1 MLVSE
6 KLMILISFLL
16 SMSLNCSYIIYS
28 HCLKFEE
35 KVIKSDEVDT
45 QINTMILWRENK
57 QWIQWRSSANK
68 QQQLHGFVKSHHW
81 SAFQSKKKLLHS
93 IASRYENKQWQKT
106 KVDFY
111 WSLTQIPM
119 KIANLYRIEYF
130 HFWMFL
136 HTSRKNISLLLLF
149 YLFLFI

>member
-1 MLVSE
+1 
-6 KLMILISFLL
+6 MILISFLL

-35 KVIKSDEVDT
+35 KVIKSDEFDT
-45 QINTMILWRENK
+45 QINTMILQRDHK

-68 QQQLHGFVKSHHW
+68 QQQLHGFVKRHHW
-81 SAFQSKKKLLHS
+81 SAFQSKRKLLHS

-119 KIANLYRIEYF
+119 KVANLYRIEYF

>member
-1 MLVSE
+1 MRSWWFWSVFCSACRSIVLTSYTHIVC
-6 KLMILISFLL
+6 
-16 SMSLNCSYIIYS
+16 SLKKRW
-28 HCLKFEE
+28 LK
-35 KVIKSDEVDT
+35 VMKS
-45 QINTMILWRENK
+45 IRRSILWFCREKTSN
-57 QWIQWRSSANK
+57 
-68 QQQLHGFVKSHHW
+68 GFNEDPRRINNSN
-81 SAFQSKKKLLHS
+81 SMDLRRAIIDQPFRAKKKLLHS